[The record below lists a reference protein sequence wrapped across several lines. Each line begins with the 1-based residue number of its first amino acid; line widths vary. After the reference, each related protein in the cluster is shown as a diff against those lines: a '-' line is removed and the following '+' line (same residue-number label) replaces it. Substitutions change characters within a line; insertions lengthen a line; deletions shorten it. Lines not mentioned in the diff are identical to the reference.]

1 MHIIYSKT
9 VLSTH
14 RDPHSPVLEEKE
26 NLLTNSTDTAH
37 HTQGSAHH
45 IQDSAH
51 HTQLPIVSHES
62 TLQSKSSVASNDSNH
77 VTLTPPH
84 TPIRPC
90 TTAHTV
96 TKCTTQDSAIV
107 ILDSDDEAKT
117 ETTKTTKQTDFK
129 DANFQ
134 PIVVSDRTTTSL
146 LGKRKI
152 SDRYS
157 ALEETQHTS
166 INVSMESLTNDSGT
180 ATSYCSDTKDLLNE
194 DPVNS
199 DSGIGMESV
208 RSETESSV
216 VVGSNARLGMSE
228 EEAQRIRDQ
237 SLAEIDAM
245 LATVPLEELT
255 GFPIVQPSQL
265 ITPSRTIVTAQPPG
279 NSDTGTIS
287 PDICASYDTSVL
299 DTNAYTTCTSVLDTS
314 ETNLPAENTKEQKSP
329 AAADGDLVPVMALPE
344 VKGYLDE
351 QEDFERAVR
360 ESLQTQV
367 RGNGLLFI
375 ERIIIY
381 AQN

>member
-1 MHIIYSKT
+1 
-9 VLSTH
+9 
-14 RDPHSPVLEEKE
+14 
-26 NLLTNSTDTAH
+26 
-37 HTQGSAHH
+37 
-45 IQDSAH
+45 
-51 HTQLPIVSHES
+51 
-62 TLQSKSSVASNDSNH
+62 
-77 VTLTPPH
+77 
-84 TPIRPC
+84 
-90 TTAHTV
+90 
-96 TKCTTQDSAIV
+96 
-107 ILDSDDEAKT
+107 
-117 ETTKTTKQTDFK
+117 
-129 DANFQ
+129 
-134 PIVVSDRTTTSL
+134 
-146 LGKRKI
+146 
-152 SDRYS
+152 
-157 ALEETQHTS
+157 
-166 INVSMESLTNDSGT
+166 MESLTDDSGT

-199 DSGIGMESV
+199 DSGIGMESI
-208 RSETESSV
+208 RTGTESSV

-314 ETNLPAENTKEQKSP
+314 ETNLPVENTKEQKSP

-367 RGNGLLFI
+367 RGSGLFI
-375 ERIIIY
+375 ERIYMLKMNVCCRCNNLCCMHRYNSI
-381 AQN
+381 